1 MYAPYD
7 AFLSWPGLQPLN
19 EKVMVLQ
26 AEKSSYIKLD
36 MGLSPPQIAQLEAK
50 AMYSKQMVII
60 FNEFY
65 EFGYFFKFLDEHILV
80 IF

>member
-1 MYAPYD
+1 MLLNETHRTIMYAPYD

-60 FNEFY
+60 LNEFY
-65 EFGYFFKFLDEHILV
+65 EFG
-80 IF
+80 